1 MQSSTVTGSAIEP
14 VLRGCVFNPFTHLS
28 VSISLRLKRCLIWLT
43 TYVKELKKHP
53 FVYDFYFGS
62 IYSFHIQ
69 FLWNILLLMRDESA
83 FLHESSK
90 HTSWNMLEWD
100 VFSFSNPYNSSST
113 SVILPAS
120 VWLCAPNLALVKL
133 RTWNPYLT
141 RSAFLNIFIKFSSLI
156 YWIYSSP
163 AFPNLFLCLL
173 NFRKNFWNSK
183 LVNSLGFRSLL
194 PGYDAVGK
202 QR

>member
-43 TYVKELKKHP
+43 TQVKELKKKHP
-53 FVYDFYFGS
+53 FIYDFYFGS

-69 FLWNILLLMRDESA
+69 FLGNILPLMRDESS

-90 HTSWNMLEWD
+90 RNKPWNMLEWD

-120 VWLCAPNLALVKL
+120 VWLCAPYSALVKL
-133 RTWNPYLT
+133 RTWNPHLT
-141 RSAFLNIFIKFSSLI
+141 RSAFLNIFINFSLLI

-163 AFPNLFLCLL
+163 AFSNLSLWLL
-173 NFRKNFWNSK
+173 NFIKK
-183 LVNSLGFRSLL
+183 LL
-194 PGYDAVGK
+194 K
-202 QR
+202 E